1 MSWTTS
7 FPCPTTVRPVP
18 RGRQRIIRMANRR
31 PTRGPRGLRRSALR
45 PVRGHAVVRSAR
57 PGLDPLRERQ
67 AAGGVLRGQVVP
79 VPEPAQRAGET
90 HGPHRPT
97 TTGRVFPN
105 MVEIGRPNGPTP
117 ALLVREPINLETL
130 RAHEHDV
137 LTTYGW
143 ADKNTGAIRIP
154 IERAK
159 DLIIERGL
167 PTRTTDAAKE
177 VKQVKE
183 VK

>member
-1 MSWTTS
+1 MADTKSHHAPLEPVEGDGISYSGIVWFVVILTITTLVCQGLMIVL
-7 FPCPTTVRPVP
+7 FKALEYQARE
-18 RGRQRIIRMANRR
+18 AN
-31 PTRGPRGLRRSALR
+31 
-45 PVRGHAVVRSAR
+45 VVTAPS
-57 PGLDPLRERQ
+57 PL
-67 AAGGVLRGQVVP
+67 
-79 VPEPAQRAGET
+79 AQQMD
-90 HGPHRPT
+90 RPT
-97 TTGRVFPN
+97 TTGRVFPE

-117 ALLVREPINLETL
+117 ALLVREPVNLETL

-154 IERAK
+154 IDRAK

-167 PTRTTDAAKE
+167 PTRGADASKE